1 MPNQKQQ
8 QQLLQHHVQIQINST
23 SLPTSNT
30 TNSIGTDAVAITISM
45 TRMQTAAMIANA
57 TATATTIT
65 AATAATNVNRT
76 VSAIMAAQVI
86 VSAYNHINEYAEIM
100 SKGFGKSTE
109 DDALSQKVI
118 PEGKKQRAKNANVS
132 LYSSTSA
139 WEQLLASDKKNI
151 PKHTVRNRALLT
163 TNQIIVDKTS
173 SNGVTL

>member
-1 MPNQKQQ
+1 M
-8 QQLLQHHVQIQINST
+8 QIQINST

-30 TNSIGTDAVAITISM
+30 TNSIGKDAVAITISM
-45 TRMQTAAMIANA
+45 TRTQTSAMIANA
-57 TATATTIT
+57 TATATTTTIT
-65 AATAATNVNRT
+65 AATAATNVNGT

-100 SKGFGKSTE
+100 SKSFGKSTE

-151 PKHTVRNRALLT
+151 PKHTVGNCALLT

>member
-1 MPNQKQQ
+1 MSLTGKTKVDDACPNKCN
-8 QQLLQHHVQIQINST
+8 V
-23 SLPTSNT
+23 
-30 TNSIGTDAVAITISM
+30 GKYG
-45 TRMQTAAMIANA
+45 IAD
-57 TATATTIT
+57 
-65 AATAATNVNRT
+65 
-76 VSAIMAAQVI
+76 
-86 VSAYNHINEYAEIM
+86 
-100 SKGFGKSTE
+100 GKSTE